1 MYEAL
6 KDDFIAT
13 PKTESEWQMVS
24 KEFMQKTNLTNCL
37 GDLTMKHI
45 VSKSGKPFSPK
56 TEFNSDN
63 TLVFT
68 SLVDSNENFIYV
80 DISKT
85 KSYMNDPTV
94 FENSEIKAKIERDN
108 SFLPKS
114 GRNNLPYYFTTNSRL
129 GLPKKTYLM
138 KCRNESQIESH
149 RDYEFYEAIKH
160 ANQKSMNA
168 LKYISNIFGA
178 FTYPL
183 KIDLENGRNILLG
196 KFFDS
201 TFFIFFF
208 KFFNF
213 INF

>member
-13 PKTESEWQMVS
+13 PKTESEWQTVS
-24 KEFMQKTNLTNCL
+24 KDFMQNTNLTNCL

-45 VSKSGKPFSPK
+45 VSKSSKPFSQK

-68 SLVDSNENFIYV
+68 SLIDSNENFIYV
-80 DISKT
+80 DISSN

-94 FENSEIKAKIERDN
+94 FENSEIKLKIERDN
-108 SFLPKS
+108 CFLPAIAN
-114 GRNNLPYYFTTNSRL
+114 NNLPYYFTTNSRL
-129 GLPKKTYLM
+129 GLPKKTFLM

-149 RDYEFYEAIKH
+149 RDYEFYKAIKQ
-160 ANQKSMNA
+160 ANQKSTNA

-196 KFFDS
+196 
-201 TFFIFFF
+201 
-208 KFFNF
+208 
-213 INF
+213 